1 MANQYENITVDGK
14 LTDWTQNERLD
25 SVSGTGKAGYEIYG
39 KYAADTYVFA
49 FNADST
55 TIGANTTL
63 WLNTDQNIGTGY
75 KIWGWAG
82 GAEYNVNFDSN
93 GIPALYTGSDG
104 QTKVSDLDYSFDPDK
119 KIVEF
124 AVPVSQ
130 LQGTPKA
137 VDAYID
143 INNTDFLPGSYDS
156 QKYTVSAPKVLI
168 PRTDLSKKIGI
179 VYSDTT
185 AAKYFDK
192 KAYTQLFLSAQSQA
206 MQAGIPFDI
215 LNEDD
220 LTDITKL
227 VNYDSLVFP
236 SLRNVPTS
244 KLQAIE
250 NTLSDAVYDY
260 KIGIVTA
267 GDFLTND
274 ENGNALPGDSY
285 SRMRKLLD
293 LTRVDGGGPVN
304 GTLTAKDVTN
314 PVMKGYAAN
323 EAILNYSNIS
333 YNTYGDGVTDKNQP
347 TVVADLVANGK
358 NSEAVITTQTG
369 GKNVHFA
376 TEGFLADSNL
386 LWPAI

>member
-1 MANQYENITVDGK
+1 MTNQYGNINVDGN
-14 LTDWTQNERLD
+14 LTDWTQNDRLD
-25 SVSGTGKAGYEIYG
+25 SISGTGKAGYEIYG
-39 KYAADTYVFA
+39 KYEGDTYVFA
-49 FNADST
+49 FKADST

-63 WLNTDQNIGTGY
+63 WLNTDRDTKTGY
-75 KIWGWAG
+75 KLWGSTSTV

-93 GIPALYTGSDG
+93 GIPALYTGGEDE
-104 QTKVSDLDYSFDPDK
+104 TNPRIKVSDLDYTFDPDK

-130 LQGTPKA
+130 LQGSPKA

-143 INNTDFLPGSYDS
+143 INNTDFLPGSYDT

-185 AAKYFDK
+185 AAKFFDP

-236 SLRNVPTS
+236 SFRNVPTS

-260 KIGIVTA
+260 KIGIVAA

-293 LTRVDGGGPVN
+293 LTRVDGGAG
-304 GTLTAKDVTN
+304 
-314 PVMKGYAAN
+314 
-323 EAILNYSNIS
+323 EW
-333 YNTYGDGVTDKNQP
+333 
-347 TVVADLVANGK
+347 
-358 NSEAVITTQTG
+358 
-369 GKNVHFA
+369 
-376 TEGFLADSNL
+376 DSHSHRCN
-386 LWPAI
+386 